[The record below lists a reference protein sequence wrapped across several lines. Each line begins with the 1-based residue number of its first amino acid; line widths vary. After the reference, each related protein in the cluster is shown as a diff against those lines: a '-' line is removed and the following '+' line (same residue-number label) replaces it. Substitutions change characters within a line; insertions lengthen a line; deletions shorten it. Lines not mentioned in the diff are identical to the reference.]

1 MKRLCIILACLSSL
15 TGTYAETAEEILQ
28 HTTLF
33 GRAANTQM
41 SITMEIVKPR
51 GTKSRTLEAFVRQEG
66 TASQILLHIVS
77 PAFLSQM
84 KFLSD
89 RDEKGRE
96 SKWLKTSS
104 GVRRLSE
111 GNRTEPLFDSDFTV
125 EDLSEIY
132 PDDFDLA
139 LLGDKQAGPYLCDL
153 IEAVPRFAGSS
164 YSKKWIYVEK
174 DTGILCAVDFFGRDD
189 QPVKRYR
196 LLEVQTVAGNT
207 YPFSCRMEG
216 VSDGTFTELE
226 FPRIEIVDRLPDK
239 LFSRASL

>member
-1 MKRLCIILACLSSL
+1 VRQILVVMGCLLFLAQAHPQS
-15 TGTYAETAEEILQ
+15 EREILRRAS
-28 HTTLF
+28 LF

-41 SITMEIVKPR
+41 SITMQIVKPQ
-51 GTKSRTLEAFVRQEG
+51 GTKARTLEAFVRRRG

-111 GNRTEPLFDSDFTV
+111 GNRAEPLFDSDFTV

-132 PDDFDLA
+132 PDDFDLT
-139 LLGDKQAGPYLCDL
+139 LLGDRRVGPYLCDL

-174 DTGILCAVDFFGRDD
+174 DSGILCAVDFFGRND
-189 QPVKRYR
+189 QLIKRYR
-196 LLEVQTVAGNT
+196 LTEVQTLAGGT
-207 YPFSCRMEG
+207 YPLSCRMES
-216 VSDGTFTELE
+216 VSDGTHTELG
-226 FPRIEIVDRLPDK
+226 FPRIDIMDSLPDK